1 MDNFE
6 VLNHYSIPSDILMD
20 MLSTYKLLGKS
31 DAYKNQLLEQ
41 ESYIQNEVLEK
52 DTFYAIKLLKIDN
65 ISDNRLRLLIAKN
78 SLPKNKQE
86 EVVIGL
92 KKVFVRL
99 HYNAKRHLSF
109 NGSDLLDYLNTIFGK
124 KSTTFSKDVLTK
136 NDRKVKPISIRLS
149 FERVLENYHLYRL
162 ENKFEPIFLSVIT
175 FMEMINLQ
183 PYSNNNEIASV
194 LSLYYMML
202 LSEVYAFEY
211 ISFMEL
217 YFTFRKDIE
226 EAVAKGS
233 LNYFTN
239 YLQTSDTVR
248 LVFKLIGEAYNQL
261 DGLIKNL
268 YFAKRAY
275 KSDVIE
281 ETIYKKMPKY
291 FTKDD
296 IRRFHPDASDSTI
309 NRILFKLRV
318 EQIIMPLGKGRSAR
332 WMKLI
337 HDDDPRII
345 FGVNYDKQD

>member
-226 EAVAKGS
+226 EAVAK
-233 LNYFTN
+233 
-239 YLQTSDTVR
+239 
-248 LVFKLIGEAYNQL
+248 
-261 DGLIKNL
+261 
-268 YFAKRAY
+268 
-275 KSDVIE
+275 
-281 ETIYKKMPKY
+281 
-291 FTKDD
+291 
-296 IRRFHPDASDSTI
+296 
-309 NRILFKLRV
+309 
-318 EQIIMPLGKGRSAR
+318 
-332 WMKLI
+332 
-337 HDDDPRII
+337 
-345 FGVNYDKQD
+345 

>member
-291 FTKDD
+291 F
-296 IRRFHPDASDSTI
+296 RRFHPDASDSTI
-309 NRILFKLRV
+309 NRILFKLRD

>member
-1 MDNFE
+1 M
-6 VLNHYSIPSDILMD
+6 
-20 MLSTYKLLGKS
+20 
-31 DAYKNQLLEQ
+31 
-41 ESYIQNEVLEK
+41 
-52 DTFYAIKLLKIDN
+52 
-65 ISDNRLRLLIAKN
+65 IAKN

-281 ETIYKKMPKY
+281 ETIYKKSQSILQKMIL
-291 FTKDD
+291 DD
-296 IRRFHPDASDSTI
+296 F
-309 NRILFKLRV
+309 ILMLV
-318 EQIIMPLGKGRSAR
+318 IQQ
-332 WMKLI
+332 LI
-337 HDDDPRII
+337 V
-345 FGVNYDKQD
+345 FFLS

>member
-92 KKVFVRL
+92 KKKVFVRL

-309 NRILFKLRV
+309 NRILFKLRD
-318 EQIIMPLGKGRSAR
+318 EQIIMPLGKGR
-332 WMKLI
+332 KC
-337 HDDDPRII
+337 
-345 FGVNYDKQD
+345 